1 MSVNIGRIVARL
13 AKTLRQ
19 MEQSLQRLDKAVSV
33 ASRGPGGLL
42 GPSRPLRKAL
52 RGVARP
58 SCPSGRLVVKAK
70 KRRISKIAGA

>member
-1 MSVNIGRIVARL
+1 MSVNLGRIVQQM
-13 AKTLRQ
+13 AKTLGQ
-19 MEQSLQRLDKAVSV
+19 MERTLERLDKAVSV

-42 GPSRPLRKAL
+42 RPSRPLRKAL

-58 SCPSGRLVVKAK
+58 SRPSSRLVVKAK